1 MDVLLR
7 AELVS
12 ELAVIEKE
20 LQNEDLSWEETL
32 DLKDASHNIKMK
44 LNGVKPTDS
53 YIDCIGCGS

>member
-1 MDVLLR
+1 MNIILQ

-32 DLKDASHNIKMK
+32 DLKDASHNISC
-44 LNGVKPTDS
+44 PTK
-53 YIDCIGCGS
+53 